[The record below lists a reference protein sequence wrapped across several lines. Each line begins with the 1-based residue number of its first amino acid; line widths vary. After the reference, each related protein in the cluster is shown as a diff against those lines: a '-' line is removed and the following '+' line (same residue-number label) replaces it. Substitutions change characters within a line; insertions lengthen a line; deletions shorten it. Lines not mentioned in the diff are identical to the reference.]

1 MSYIGNAPISAAFL
15 TDTFSGNGSTVAFTM
30 TVAPANTSS
39 IIVAITG
46 VLQDP
51 STYSVSGT
59 TLTFSAA
66 PPSGTSN
73 ISVRYLGIPASGVTT
88 TAYRTV
94 TNTTATAGQTSFT
107 IPSYTVG
114 YVDVY
119 RNGVY
124 LPTSDYT
131 ATTGTTVVLTNAA
144 TVGDTITT
152 ISFYVSSVLNA
163 VLTSG
168 GASTNQ
174 TLTSPIIIGSTPQI
188 TVYTSGSG
196 TYTVPTN
203 ARYLQVKMVGGGGGG
218 SGGGASGGNGGNGST
233 TTFGTSLL
241 TCNGGSGGVDNTS
254 NGGAGGSASVGSA
267 SGVALTGGS
276 GDSGSTSSASSGYTH
291 GGIGG
296 SSAFGG
302 AGSGS
307 GSTNVG
313 AAGAAVANTGG
324 GGGGGQGGNPN
335 GFPGSGGGAGG
346 YVDAYITSLT
356 SSYSYAVGA
365 GGTAGTAG
373 TSGYAGGAGGS
384 GVIYITAFF

>member
-1 MSYIGNAPISAAFL
+1 MSYIGNSPISAAFL
-15 TDTFSGNGSTVAFTM
+15 TDTFSGTGSQTAFTM

-163 VLTSG
+163 IPATAGAVSNSYLAALSTITTSTGGTITIPTPTGTMMVSGNMPAFGAYPTSG
-168 GASTNQ
+168 TSVTLNTWTKVLFDTEEFDTNNNFASSRFTPTVAGYYQINSAYQ
-174 TLTSPIIIGSTPQI
+174 SPA
-188 TVYTSGSG
+188 TSG
-196 TYTVPTN
+196 N
-203 ARYLQVKMVGGGGGG
+203 AYIAIYKNGSIAKFGSVISATSVGVEPVV
-218 SGGGASGGNGGNGST
+218 SSIIYCNGST
-233 TTFGTSLL
+233 DYIEIYAYS
-241 TCNGGSGGVDNTS
+241 
-254 NGGAGGSASVGSA
+254 SVSM
-267 SGVALTGGS
+267 T
-276 GDSGSTSSASSGYTH
+276 
-291 GGIGG
+291 
-296 SSAFGG
+296 
-302 AGSGS
+302 
-307 GSTNVG
+307 
-313 AAGAAVANTGG
+313 
-324 GGGGGQGGNPN
+324 
-335 GFPGSGGGAGG
+335 
-346 YVDAYITSLT
+346 
-356 SSYSYAVGA
+356 
-365 GGTAGTAG
+365 
-373 TSGYAGGAGGS
+373 
-384 GVIYITAFF
+384 ITAQSQNTYINGCLLRTA